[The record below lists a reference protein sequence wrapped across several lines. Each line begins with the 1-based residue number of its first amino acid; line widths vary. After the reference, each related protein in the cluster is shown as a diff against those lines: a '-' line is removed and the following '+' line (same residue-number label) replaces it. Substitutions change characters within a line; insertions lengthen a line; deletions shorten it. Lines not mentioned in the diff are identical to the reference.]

1 MSAYR
6 DVLAAI
12 DFSPASHRVLEH
24 AKGVTDPTGTVHL
37 VHVVEWVPT
46 VVEGAFAGYGHP
58 REMRAIHE
66 ASVAKLADFARLCA
80 PLRTTTDVVEGN
92 ASLSVLEVATRY
104 SADLIV
110 IGTQGRSLASRL
122 LLGHVMERI
131 LRQARCP
138 VLVVR

>member
-1 MSAYR
+1 MSGYT
-6 DVLAAI
+6 DVVAAI

-24 AKGVTDPTGTVHL
+24 AKGVTDPAGTIHL

-46 VVEGAFAGYGHP
+46 VVEGAFAGYGSP
-58 REMRAIHE
+58 RAMRAIHE
-66 ASVAKLADFARLCA
+66 DSVAKLADFARSCGS
-80 PLRTTTDVVEGN
+80 LRTTTDVVDGN
-92 ASLSVLEVATRY
+92 AALSILEVADRY
-104 SADLIV
+104 AADLLV

-122 LLGHVMERI
+122 LLGRVMERI